1 MNLPR
6 KSLMSALY
14 ICSRPNKKK
23 RTINN
28 RKKLTRFFF
37 LFTSSDIQL
46 HRISHFS
53 VFFQRERKRR
63 KNHQTSCNRCEKHGT
78 KNRWTAKKNRKNRK
92 KMWGRKRQ
100 TDRKWERSDQKRCH
114 DINHVSCHLTVA
126 ENVVPFY
133 LFFSSPPPVVTLY
146 IFFSYSAPLYCR
158 TEKRKGLPLPK
169 LRRASTERMT
179 SREDKPWRHFDF
191 FMSSKVW

>member
-1 MNLPR
+1 MTSNYIESLTFPSFSKEKEKEGKITKRRAIAAKNTELRTDELPR
-6 KSLMSALY
+6 
-14 ICSRPNKKK
+14 
-23 RTINN
+23 RTE
-28 RKKLTRFFF
+28 
-37 LFTSSDIQL
+37 
-46 HRISHFS
+46 RI
-53 VFFQRERKRR
+53 E
-63 KNHQTSCNRCEKHGT
+63 
-78 KNRWTAKKNRKNRK
+78 K

-133 LFFSSPPPVVTLY
+133 LFFFIPPPVVTLY

-179 SREDKPWRHFDF
+179 SWEDKPWRHFDF